1 MEDTWL
7 ASLGEIC
14 AGLQL
19 CYLLYAYIL
28 YIYIYRYTLAGQK
41 LCLLSLC
48 TANPFPLES
57 FSQRDSDQISPREYS
72 S

>member
-28 YIYIYRYTLAGQK
+28 YIYIGIHWPDKSYA
-41 LCLLSLC
+41 C
-48 TANPFPLES
+48 
-57 FSQRDSDQISPREYS
+57 
-72 S
+72 